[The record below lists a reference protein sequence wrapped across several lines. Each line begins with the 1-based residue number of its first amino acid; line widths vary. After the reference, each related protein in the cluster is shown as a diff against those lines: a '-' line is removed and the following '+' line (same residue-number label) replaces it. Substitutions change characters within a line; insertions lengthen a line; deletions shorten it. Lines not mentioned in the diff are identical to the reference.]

1 MTASEREVAGP
12 GTAWSFSVP
21 GQSGPPRFYGRRA
34 RYALEW
40 LRRNLFSSP
49 FNGALTIITVA
60 FIAYVG
66 PILFRWAVL
75 DATLSGMSR
84 AACASDG
91 ACWTFIKTRLP
102 LFFVG
107 RYPADER
114 WRVVAA
120 LLVLIGFCWPVL
132 REGHARH
139 RGLRLILLL
148 TLCPLLI
155 GVLLLGGVPGL
166 SYVDTSLWGG
176 LMLDVLI
183 SFVTVAGA
191 IPFGIVLALGR
202 RSNVPV
208 LRTLSICYIELWRGV
223 PLLTVL
229 FMSAVIVPLLLP
241 NGVSAD
247 RLVRA
252 MIALVLFNSAYMA
265 EVIRGGLQG
274 VPPGQEE
281 AAASL
286 GMRWWQL
293 QAFVVLPQAVRIAL
307 PGIVNTVVDLFKDV
321 TLITIIGLTDLL
333 GVVNQALKD
342 PAWLGMAHE
351 GYAFAAFVFFI
362 CCFMMSTYSRRLER
376 RLSVHLRD

>member
-1 MTASEREVAGP
+1 MTASEREIGAPPRV
-12 GTAWSFSVP
+12 WSFPVP
-21 GQSGPPRFYGRRA
+21 GQSGPPGSYSRRA
-34 RYALEW
+34 AHAFDW
-40 LRRNLFSSP
+40 LRRNLFSTP
-49 FNGALTIITVA
+49 FNAALTVVTVLLL
-60 FIAYVG
+60 AYVV
-66 PILFRWAVL
+66 PFLFRWAVI
-75 DATLSGMSR
+75 DATISGTSR
-84 AACASDG
+84 AACGPEG
-91 ACWTFIKTRLP
+91 ACWTFIRMRLP

-107 RYPADER
+107 RYPAEER
-114 WRVVAA
+114 WRVAAA
-120 LLVLIGFCWPVL
+120 LLVLVLFCWPVL
-132 REGHARH
+132 REGHVRH
-139 RGLRLILLL
+139 RGRWLLLLL
-148 TLCPLLI
+148 TVCPAI
-155 GVLLLGGVPGL
+155 VGVLLTGGVFGL
-166 SYVDTSLWGG
+166 TYVDTSLWGG

-202 RSNVPV
+202 RSSFTV
-208 LRTLSICYIELWRGV
+208 LRMLSIGFIELWRGV
-223 PLLTVL
+223 PLLTIL

-252 MIALVLFNSAYMA
+252 MVALVLFNSAYMA

-274 VPPGQEE
+274 VPPGQDE
-281 AAASL
+281 AASSL
-286 GMRWWQL
+286 GMRWWHV
-293 QAFVVLPQAVRIAL
+293 QAFIVLPQAIRIAL

-333 GVVNQALKD
+333 GVINQALKD

-362 CCFMMSTYSRRLER
+362 CCFIMSSYSRRLEK